1 MNSIINLKKTNLE
14 KEYFLLKSLIFTL
27 DSKFKHENEEIITTI
42 KHLETEVPIYV
53 ENISNLNSEI
63 TRLRAVLQVQ
73 NPSTIVHD
81 VEEHKPEAE
90 NLDIKHLYRLISSKC
105 HPDKTDDTSLHELF
119 MAATDAYRSHSY
131 SMVLE
136 IYYKL
141 KEVNSSSSFMFSDIT
156 IEQKLEIIKKE
167 YAKKKD
173 EYNKLSTTNGYIIN
187 TFIKNKQ
194 VTQARKIFLDLIF
207 NQTLELERL
216 KQQLENNLNNKEQK
230 NEIQQQQHNSV

>member
-42 KHLETEVPIYV
+42 KHLETEIPIYV
-53 ENISNLNSEI
+53 ENISNLNNEI
-63 TRLRAVLQVQ
+63 IRLRASLQVQ

-81 VEEHKPEAE
+81 IEEHKPEAE

-105 HPDKTDDTSLHELF
+105 HPDKTEDTNLHELF

-141 KEVNSSSSFMFSDIT
+141 KETNSSSSFMFSDIT

-167 YAKKKD
+167 YTKKKE

-216 KQQLENNLNNKEQK
+216 KQQLENNLNNKENK
-230 NEIQQQQHNSV
+230 NEIQQQQRNSV

>member
-1 MNSIINLKKTNLE
+1 
-14 KEYFLLKSLIFTL
+14 
-27 DSKFKHENEEIITTI
+27 
-42 KHLETEVPIYV
+42 
-53 ENISNLNSEI
+53 
-63 TRLRAVLQVQ
+63 
-73 NPSTIVHD
+73 
-81 VEEHKPEAE
+81 
-90 NLDIKHLYRLISSKC
+90 
-105 HPDKTDDTSLHELF
+105 
-119 MAATDAYRSHSY
+119 
-131 SMVLE
+131 
-136 IYYKL
+136 
-141 KEVNSSSSFMFSDIT
+141 MFSDIT

-230 NEIQQQQHNSV
+230 NQ